1 MKSLLKYSLTASC
14 LTFVNV
20 YWFVPD
26 RMSISLHMSMTC
38 SMLASSKMIVPL
50 QVVTHIQLLLTT
62 QVTAIG
68 SVTQGIVIVS
78 VTQGIV
84 IVSVTQVMIIVSVTQ
99 VMIMVVAHKILRVRL
114 LLIKTAKL
122 LKMLFQKV
130 LLKMDKALNQEVEV
144 LL

>member
-1 MKSLLKYSLTASC
+1 
-14 LTFVNV
+14 
-20 YWFVPD
+20 
-26 RMSISLHMSMTC
+26 
-38 SMLASSKMIVPL
+38 MIVPL

-68 SVTQGIVIVS
+68 S